1 MANYH
6 LIGREKEI
14 AELERLLRSEKSEF
28 LAIYGRRR
36 VGKSYLIQEVYGS
49 QMAFST
55 VGVYFRKNKRS
66 ALSYRKEQLLHF
78 YESLLQYG
86 LSFQIP
92 PPTSWR
98 EAFRLLRTV
107 LELSLIHI

>member
-1 MANYH
+1 MMANYH

-49 QMAFST
+49 
-55 VGVYFRKNKRS
+55 
-66 ALSYRKEQLLHF
+66 
-78 YESLLQYG
+78 
-86 LSFQIP
+86 
-92 PPTSWR
+92 
-98 EAFRLLRTV
+98 
-107 LELSLIHI
+107 